1 MNAPLKFAVAILA
14 AGASSRM
21 GRPKLLLPWGETT
34 ILSHL
39 IRTWRDAGATEI
51 GVVTSGSNSPLEEE
65 ISRFAGESIHRIT
78 NPEPE
83 RGMFSSVQA
92 AAQYSGWKVS
102 ASHYVLAL
110 GDQPQVRLDTLR
122 QLVGCAAR
130 FTNSVVQP
138 SYNGGRKHPVIFPQD
153 WWGELARTDVATLR
167 DFLNA
172 YREAIRLVDVSDPGL
187 EIDLDTPGDY
197 QKASS
202 LYGSITNARVQ
213 KH

>member
-1 MNAPLKFAVAILA
+1 MSVPLKFSVVILA

-34 ILSHL
+34 ILAHL
-39 IRTWRDAGATEI
+39 TRTWRDAGAAEI
-51 GVVTSGSNSPLEEE
+51 GVVTSGLNSPLEEE
-65 ISRFAGESIHRIT
+65 MNRLADEGIHRIT
-78 NPEPE
+78 NPEPA

-92 AAQYSGWKVS
+92 AAQYSGWKVQ
-102 ASHYVLAL
+102 ASHYALTL
-110 GDQPQVRLDTLR
+110 GDQPQVRVATFR
-122 QLVGCAAR
+122 QLVECAAE
-130 FTNSVVQP
+130 FPKCIIQP
-138 SYNGGRKHPVIFPQD
+138 SYNGRPKHPVIFAQA
-153 WWGELARTDVATLR
+153 WWEELARSDAATLR

-172 YREAIRLVDVSDPGL
+172 HRDAIRLVNVSDPGL

-202 LYGSITNARVQ
+202 LYGSIENAKVQ